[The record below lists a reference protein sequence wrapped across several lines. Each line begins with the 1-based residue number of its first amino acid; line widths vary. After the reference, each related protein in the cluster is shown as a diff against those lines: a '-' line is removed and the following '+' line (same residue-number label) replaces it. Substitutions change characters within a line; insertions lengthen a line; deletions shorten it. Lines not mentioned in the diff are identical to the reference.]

1 MSYDYFRVFLF
12 TSIIYVNKKM
22 IYYTHY
28 VTIIYDYVAIIAIF
42 FFANVK
48 TIILHYCIISK
59 RRLSYSS
66 CTFGTTRGN

>member
-1 MSYDYFRVFLF
+1 
-12 TSIIYVNKKM
+12 M